1 MNNYKQVDAMVEEW
15 KGAGLAKEKIVA
27 NVCEAELGWPYVWG
41 ACAAQCTTSKRE
53 YYAGRENC
61 PADEKKVIRS
71 TCPVLSG
78 KQQKCDGCQWFPG
91 GERVLIDDC
100 WGFAKQN
107 MSRVGIKL
115 DGYGCTSGWNA
126 KSNWSEQGEIA
137 NMPNVVCCVFV
148 YDRNHKDFSH
158 IGIHVGGGRIIH
170 CSGEVKTGKITDKGW
185 THYAI
190 PNGLEGDVPV
200 PTTKPTLRKG
210 ATGHYVVECQEDLL
224 KLGYDLSPYGADG
237 KYGDTTIREVKKFQ
251 TANGLTADGIC
262 GPMTWAALDDAI
274 KPDPTPKTDYYTVTI
289 RHLTLYDTEA
299 LKARYDGAV
308 TIEKE

>member
-1 MNNYKQVDAMVEEW
+1 MNNYKQIDAMVEGW
-15 KGAGLAKEKIVA
+15 KASGLTKGKIVA

-78 KQQKCDGCQWFPG
+78 KQQKCDGCQWFPD

-100 WGFAKQN
+100 WGFTKQN
-107 MSRVGIKL
+107 MSRVGITLK
-115 DGYGCTSGWNA
+115 GYGCTSGWNA
-126 KSNWSEQGEIA
+126 KENWSEQGEIA

-158 IGIHVGGGRIIH
+158 IGIHVGGGKIIH
-170 CSGEVKTGKITDKGW
+170 CSGTVKYGNTSEKMW

-190 PNGLEGDVPV
+190 PKGMEGGDTPM
-200 PTTKPTLRKG
+200 PDLKPTQRKG
-210 ATGHYVVECQEDLL
+210 CRGEYVTLL
-224 KLGYDLSPYGADG
+224 QTKLVQLGYSLAPYGVDGSYGNKTVEAVKAFQSDSGLIADG
-237 KYGDTTIREVKKFQ
+237 V
-251 TANGLTADGIC
+251 C
-262 GPMTWAALDDAI
+262 GPMTWDALDKAVPG
-274 KPDPTPKTDYYTVTI
+274 KKYTATI
-289 RHLTLYDTEA
+289 RGLMKNQAVELLKQFPEA
-299 LKARYDGAV
+299 EISEEDS
-308 TIEKE
+308 